1 MKSKIKFQL
10 ALLTMF
16 FIAISGF
23 CQIPAGYYDNAV
35 GKTGDSLRAALRDI
49 TKTGQVKLTY
59 AKVYTSFATT
69 DVISPA
75 DTVVWDMYSNCNYT
89 VIKGQCTGGTSAECK
104 GYAREH
110 CMPNS
115 WWGGIDDANHA
126 QYTDLNQLFPADQ
139 YVNQEKSNHPIGQV
153 TNPTF
158 TSINGSKVGPCS
170 WTGGTTGT
178 VFEPIDEYKGDFARA
193 WLYVATR
200 YMDSLSHWVNSY
212 QSVEASEVINST
224 GNNYKQWFVDMLV
237 KWSVDDPVSQKEIDR
252 NNNIYYNTSQHNRN
266 PFIDHPEYVCK
277 IWSSTYCP
285 AQSIPK
291 TINEFNNQIVL
302 YPNPATDK
310 VICSVNAV
318 TNSKQTL
325 EIFNY
330 LGQNIFNK
338 NIEFQN
344 GNNNIEINISAFQK
358 GLYCVFIRNASGE
371 IIGSKQLVVK

>member
-1 MKSKIKFQL
+1 MKSKFKNYF

-23 CQIPAGYYDNAV
+23 CQIPSGYYNNAE
-35 GKTGDSLRAALRDI
+35 GKTGDALRAALRDI
-49 TKTGQVKLTY
+49 TKNGQVKLTY
-59 AKVYTSFATT
+59 AKVYSSFATT
-69 DVISPA
+69 DVIAPA

-89 VIKGQCTGGTSAECK
+89 VITGQCTGGTSAECK

-126 QYTDLNQLFPADQ
+126 QYTDLNHLFPADQ

-200 YMDSLSHWVNSY
+200 YMDSLSHWVTSY
-212 QSVEASEVINST
+212 PSSESGEVINST
-224 GNNYKQWFVDMLV
+224 GNNFKQWFIDMLV
-237 KWSVDDPVSQKEIDR
+237 KWSNDDPVSQKEIDR
-252 NNNIYYNTSQHNRN
+252 NNNIYYNTAQHNRN
-266 PFIDHPEYVCK
+266 PFIDHPEYICE
-277 IWSSTYCP
+277 IWSSSYCL
-285 AQSIPK
+285 AESVPK
-291 TINEFNNQIVL
+291 TKKVLINKISL
-302 YPNPATDK
+302 YPNPANGK
-310 VICSVNAV
+310 VTCSIISE
-318 TNSKQTL
+318 TESKQTL
-325 EIFNY
+325 EVFNF

-338 NIEFQN
+338 IIELQS
-344 GNNNIEINISAFQK
+344 GNNNFDIDLSGISK
-358 GLYCVFIRNASGE
+358 GLYCVIICNANGE
-371 IIGSKQLVVK
+371 ISDTKQLVVQ